1 MNSKR
6 RIVVGISGAS
16 GAPYAVQL
24 LKQLKNMDDVE
35 VHLVMSDAAQLT
47 IKLECQDITD
57 IDEIINSYC
66 THYHKIG
73 DVGAS
78 IASGSFKT
86 EGMIVIPC
94 SIRTMSEIAHGINS
108 NLLTRAADV
117 VMKEKRK
124 LILAVRE
131 TPLHLGHLRTMVSL
145 TEMGAIIAP
154 PVPSFYNNPKSLS
167 DIVHHYVSRILGMFN
182 MKSDISEWKGL

>member
-1 MNSKR
+1 MNNKR

-47 IKLECQDITD
+47 IKLECPDITS
-57 IDEIINSYC
+57 IDELTTSYC

-78 IASGSFKT
+78 IASGSFRT
-86 EGMIVIPC
+86 EGMVVIPC

-154 PVPSFYNNPKSLS
+154 PVPSFYNNPKSLN
-167 DIVHHYVSRILGMFN
+167 DIVRHYVSRVLGMLD
-182 MKSDISEWKGL
+182 MKSDILEWKGL

>member
-47 IKLECQDITD
+47 IKLECPDITS

-66 THYHKIG
+66 AHYHKIG